1 MTGSCSTTGPVK
13 RLCLTNK
20 KLPDI
25 PTVNSVVNLTL
36 TKPRSYQARAKRLK
50 KLWLG
55 TTALALFG
63 TLLTGLLAWPVSP
76 QDLSTANRLLTSG
89 LLANW
94 RDGNLVVLVRHEE
107 RCDRSSNPCFGPAD
121 GLTINGTQQA
131 VEIGKAFKILG
142 MEGTDVFSSPTT
154 RTAQTSLFMFGKTEL
169 SPSPLSICGDAM
181 GEEILSHKQ
190 PGHNF
195 LLITHS
201 ACISDIE
208 RDLGFPHAKSTEYG
222 SALFVK
228 VLGNGKL
235 KAVGIINSG
244 DWPEALKQL

>member
-1 MTGSCSTTGPVK
+1 
-13 RLCLTNK
+13 
-20 KLPDI
+20 
-25 PTVNSVVNLTL
+25 
-36 TKPRSYQARAKRLK
+36 
-50 KLWLG
+50 
-55 TTALALFG
+55 
-63 TLLTGLLAWPVSP
+63 
-76 QDLSTANRLLTSG
+76 
-89 LLANW
+89 
-94 RDGNLVVLVRHEE
+94 
-107 RCDRSSNPCFGPAD
+107 
-121 GLTINGTQQA
+121 
-131 VEIGKAFKILG
+131 
-142 MEGTDVFSSPTT
+142 
-154 RTAQTSLFMFGKTEL
+154 
-169 SPSPLSICGDAM
+169 M

>member
-1 MTGSCSTTGPVK
+1 MTGSRSTAGTAN
-13 RLCLTNK
+13 RLRLTNK
-20 KLPDI
+20 KLPDV

-36 TKPRSYQARAKRLK
+36 TKPRLYQARAKRLK

-55 TTALALFG
+55 MAALALFG

-76 QDLSTANRLLTSG
+76 PDLGSGNRLLTSG
-89 LLANW
+89 LLASW

-131 VEIGKAFKILG
+131 VDIGKAFKTLG
-142 MEGTDVFSSPTT
+142 MENSDVLSSPTT
-154 RTAQTSLFMFGKTEL
+154 RTAQTSLFMFGKSEL
-169 SPSPLSICGDAM
+169 LPSQLAICGDAM
-181 GEEILSHKQ
+181 GEEILSQKA
-190 PGHNF
+190 PGHNLV
-195 LLITHS
+195 LLTHS

-208 RDLGFPHAKSTEYG
+208 RALGYPHAKATEYG
-222 SALFVK
+222 SALFVE
-228 VLGNGKL
+228 VLGSGKL

-244 DWPEALKQL
+244 DWPAALKQL